1 MEKGLVDIWKK
12 SAVVMITEIIT
23 TALFWLDIRRKKK
36 NKMIYL

>member
-23 TALFWLDIRRKKK
+23 IALFWLDIRRKKK